1 MQKDEL
7 MHYGRKGM
15 KWGQSVFGKNNTPH
29 PTKKKV
35 SSMSDTDLNNTVRRL
50 KKEQEYKSLTAG
62 PDKLRGSKEIVDSTR
77 YGFEGASRAAGSIA
91 YNAKPSKKVQQDLSK
106 MSDQE
111 LRQRI
116 NRMNMEQQY
125 ANLNP
130 SRTAVGASKVKTALE
145 VAGGVAIIGSSALSI
160 ALAIRDLKKK

>member
-1 MQKDEL
+1 

-15 KWGQSVFGKNNTPH
+15 KWGQSVFGKNNIPH

-91 YNAKPSKKVQQDLSK
+91 YNAKPSKKVQQELSQ

-130 SRTAVGASKVKTALE
+130 SKTAVGASKVKTALE
-145 VAGGVAIIGSSALSI
+145 VAGGIAVIGSSALAI
-160 ALAIRDLKKK
+160 AISIRDLKKKK